1 MSAAMSVK
9 TVQALFNH
17 LWLNPDYRP
26 GLKLKRLKKPDR

>member
-1 MSAAMSVK
+1 MSTAMPVK
-9 TVQALFNH
+9 AVQALFSH